1 MWAGLLAVTPAT
13 SWAALIAA
21 GMVAL
26 NLYVLWRLLLG
37 PKRPS
42 ISTAVLGI
50 GILLS
55 QLIFWMG
62 TAYYIEVP
70 TVGGFTVFGLA
81 AQFMM
86 VPFGLWLLSLVF
98 EQSEHPIAAGGAWTW
113 TLALLVVGNEV
124 FMSWAFAALV
134 PGMLPTAIDSFAAVG
149 HALLVSLS
157 SVWYYWPMGV
167 TMAVL
172 IRGCRFDDATTF
184 VAPWAI
190 DVPIVGAIAMA
201 AIMSGGI
208 YILWRG
214 TQFTRVSRSSLVLRG
229 QVGAAFLA
237 MGLSWVGSFL
247 FLPGAGFAPFAGVMV
262 IAMSLETVY
271 LIARLARFG
280 YGRAS
285 TSAAGE
291 PASSPMAAP
300 SPAAPRPKGR
310 PDGSAMTSN
319 GGPVARSVF
328 TFRATR
334 QVLARRWAIPLFL
347 LIAAVFAFAAMIM
360 GGMLVF
366 ARTGYTHLTVIVL
379 TTASGG
385 PAWWNYPGVIVGFP
399 NGGLFLPFFGTL
411 TMLIVSIGVGAG
423 MSVAVVLWTRLIR
436 LRRLAASGNVAIGS
450 MAGLTPAFLSLATI
464 GACCTITTSTAAG
477 LGVVAQTS
485 GTTAYTLLANNWFLG
500 VFEIVVLTIA
510 LLAHEA
516 LLETYGPLLGL
527 TTSPNGRI
535 VRLPDDLPTPAPL
548 SGATVVRAVVRVV
561 LLLGGVLWAL
571 AGVGLAATYN
581 YPFSSA
587 SFWFAV
593 LVQHEFIAAVA

>member
-70 TVGGFTVFGLA
+70 TVAGFTVFGLA

-157 SVWYYWPMGV
+157 SLWYYWPMGV

-172 IRGCRFDDATTF
+172 IRGCRFDDDEDRWALYALTATAF

-201 AIMSGGI
+201 TIMSGGI

-237 MGLSWVGSFL
+237 MGLGWVGSFL

-271 LIARLARFG
+271 LIGRLTRFG

-300 SPAAPRPKGR
+300 SPAAPRP
-310 PDGSAMTSN
+310 DAGS
-319 GGPVARSVF
+319 
-328 TFRATR
+328 
-334 QVLARRWAIPLFL
+334 LASGTGNVP
-347 LIAAVFAFAAMIM
+347 
-360 GGMLVF
+360 
-366 ARTGYTHLTVIVL
+366 RTGE
-379 TTASGG
+379 
-385 PAWWNYPGVIVGFP
+385 
-399 NGGLFLPFFGTL
+399 
-411 TMLIVSIGVGAG
+411 
-423 MSVAVVLWTRLIR
+423 
-436 LRRLAASGNVAIGS
+436 AASG
-450 MAGLTPAFLSLATI
+450 
-464 GACCTITTSTAAG
+464 
-477 LGVVAQTS
+477 
-485 GTTAYTLLANNWFLG
+485 
-500 VFEIVVLTIA
+500 
-510 LLAHEA
+510 
-516 LLETYGPLLGL
+516 TYYE
-527 TTSPNGRI
+527 
-535 VRLPDDLPTPAPL
+535 V
-548 SGATVVRAVVRVV
+548 
-561 LLLGGVLWAL
+561 
-571 AGVGLAATYN
+571 
-581 YPFSSA
+581 
-587 SFWFAV
+587 
-593 LVQHEFIAAVA
+593 